1 MRISCFLYVRL
12 YSERKNFCFG
22 VHGTDFVLREGN
34 KIYSCKILR
43 IPWKKIL
50 D

>member
-22 VHGTDFVLREGN
+22 VHGTDLVLRERN
-34 KIYSCKILR
+34 KIYFCKIVR
-43 IPWKKIL
+43 IPQRKIL